1 MGPVDNAIF
10 GGMVGAFIG
19 RIYGLTGTTIV
30 GGMVVGSG
38 GTALLG
44 GSIVG
49 SILGSVL
56 GVILCTALSG
66 GY

>member
-1 MGPVDNAIF
+1 MGPVNNAIF
-10 GGMVGAFIG
+10 GGMVGVILG
-19 RIYGLTGTTIV
+19 
-30 GGMVVGSG
+30 GSG